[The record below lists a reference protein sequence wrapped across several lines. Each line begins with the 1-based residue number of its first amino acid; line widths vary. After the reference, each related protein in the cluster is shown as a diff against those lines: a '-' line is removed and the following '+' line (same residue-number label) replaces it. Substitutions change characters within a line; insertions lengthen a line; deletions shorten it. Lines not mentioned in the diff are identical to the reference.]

1 MTLGYT
7 FKTAVIGL
15 KTHKSR
21 SALTILGIVIG
32 ITAIILVMSLGEGMQ
47 NLILG
52 QIQGQVSSRVIEI
65 APGRQ
70 PKGPSDFLSMFSDS
84 LVQKDV
90 DALSKKGNVPY
101 LSKIMPLVFG
111 SESAAYGSET
121 YQASLYGMTDA
132 ASSMYNLTVSEGRFL
147 TEDEVKSYAD
157 VVVIGSKIKEELFV
171 NNEGAIGKKIKI
183 KGKNFRVIGVLEKKG
198 ASLISFDETMIV
210 PYTTAQQYILGIKY
224 FNHIIIEADTDD
236 HVEQTVEDI
245 EMTLRNS
252 HDITGFEE
260 DDFNVSSQADALE
273 MVGTV
278 MNIITLFLAAVAAI
292 SLLVGGVGIMNIM
305 LVSVTERT
313 REIGLRKAIGA
324 TKKNILFQFLLE
336 AVILTGVGG
345 LIGIILGSSFS
356 AILAYVLGKVLVLDW
371 QFTFPLSGAL
381 LGFGVAALIGLI
393 FGLYPA
399 RQASKKSP
407 IEALRYE

>member
-1 MTLGYT
+1 MTIGYT

-32 ITAIILVMSLGEGMQ
+32 ITSIILVMSLGEGMQ

-52 QIQGQVSSRVIEI
+52 QIQGQVGSRVIEI
-65 APGRQ
+65 APGKQ
-70 PKGPSDFLSMFSDS
+70 PKGPSDFMSMFSDS
-84 LVQKDV
+84 LKQKDV

-101 LSKIMPLVFG
+101 LSRIMPMVFG
-111 SESAAYGSET
+111 SESAAYGNET
-121 YQASLYGMTDA
+121 YQATFYGMTDA
-132 ASSMYNLTVSEGRFL
+132 AGSMYNLVVDRGRFL
-147 TEDEVKSYAD
+147 AEDDVKSYAD
-157 VVVIGSKIKEELFV
+157 VVVIGSKVKEELFA
-171 NNEGAIGKKIKI
+171 NNENVIGEKIKI
-183 KGKNFRVIGVLEKKG
+183 KGKNFRVIGILEKKG
-198 ASLISFDETMIV
+198 ASLISFDEAMFV

-224 FNHIIIEADTDD
+224 FNHIIIEADTDE

-245 EMTLRNS
+245 KRTLRNT
-252 HDITGFEE
+252 HDITGSEE

-278 MNIITLFLAAVAAI
+278 MNIITLFLVAVAAI

-324 TKKNILFQFLLE
+324 TEKNILFQFLLE
-336 AVILTGVGG
+336 AVILTGLGG
-345 LIGIILGSSFS
+345 LIGIILGSSLS
-356 AILAYVLGKVLVLDW
+356 ALMAFILGKVLSLDW
-371 QFTFPLSGAL
+371 QFAFPLSGAI
-381 LGFGVAALIGLI
+381 LGFGVAALIGLV